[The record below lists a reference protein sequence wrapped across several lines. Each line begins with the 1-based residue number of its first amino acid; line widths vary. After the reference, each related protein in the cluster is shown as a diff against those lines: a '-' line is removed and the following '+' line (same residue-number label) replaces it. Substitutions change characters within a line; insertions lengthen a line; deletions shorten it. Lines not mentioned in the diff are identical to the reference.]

1 MGRTLWSL
9 GNSFLL
15 FAVCSAPTYAESIRL
30 GWAQP
35 GGPGSPVTITYSY
48 SNLFDGGFNSTLTPV
63 ELRQSTEVALGV
75 WARYAPLN
83 FVETGDSGPS
93 PSSHEYVGAYPDIR
107 IGYQPRLSSG
117 SAALA
122 YFPLDR
128 SGSEATGLSGDIHF
142 SNDLSAF
149 HAFTWGRAL
158 DGATALDFFSVML
171 HEAGH
176 ALGIQHIFGE
186 PAIVSGHLVSV
197 FTSYDSA
204 DLKPAD
210 IRAIRALYG
219 SGAGSVQP
227 LIQAATT
234 PEPGTIVLLSTGLAA
249 ALYRRRRRASGSP
262 TPAFLLSQRLRRI
275 DVRGTPG
282 RPRD

>member
-1 MGRTLWSL
+1 V
-9 GNSFLL
+9 
-15 FAVCSAPTYAESIRL
+15 VCSAPASADPVTL

-48 SNLFDGGFNSTLTPV
+48 SNLFDGGFNTTLSPV
-63 ELRQSTEVALGV
+63 ELRQSTELALGV

-83 FVETGDSGPS
+83 FVETVDAGPS
-93 PSSHEYVGAYPDIR
+93 PSEHEYAGGYPDIR

-122 YFPLDR
+122 YFPFDR
-128 SGSEATGLSGDIHF
+128 AGSEATGLSGDIHF

-149 HAFTWGRAL
+149 RTFTWGRAL

-176 ALGIQHIFGE
+176 ALGIPHIFDE
-186 PAIVSGHLVSV
+186 PAIVSGNFVSV
-197 FTSYDSA
+197 FANYGVA

-219 SGAGSVQP
+219 TGVGSVQS
-227 LIQAATT
+227 LTQAAAT

-249 ALYRRRRRASGSP
+249 ALYRRHRRRKGERGQCLDADR
-262 TPAFLLSQRLRRI
+262 PA
-275 DVRGTPG
+275 G
-282 RPRD
+282 R